1 MAGNFRLEG
10 DGCISALFHFMWS
23 KNHMKKS
30 CPLVYLPDTV
40 VYKYRQPAY
49 WFFSSK
55 DPAGGIKMKNKCN
68 LGNVKVEESLC
79 NKNPNSNNEVVAY
92 YISSEVTPQNGLQTT
107 IEHFDTNGLRDFL
120 YSREKENNGVLQRF
134 IDSKG
139 TGNTV
144 FRVIWS
150 PNIFHAERRVNVLD
164 ISDRKYSMHQ
174 RVVTFEGQEFHSET
188 TTVTDTSLGSQ
199 MQVFPSPKPAARPIC
214 IRSCE

>member
-1 MAGNFRLEG
+1 
-10 DGCISALFHFMWS
+10 
-23 KNHMKKS
+23 
-30 CPLVYLPDTV
+30 
-40 VYKYRQPAY
+40 
-49 WFFSSK
+49 
-55 DPAGGIKMKNKCN
+55 MKNKCN

-79 NKNPNSNNEVVAY
+79 NKHPSSNNEVVAY
-92 YISSEVTPQNGLQTT
+92 YISSEISAHNGLQTT

-164 ISDRKYSMHQ
+164 ISDRKHSMHQ

-199 MQVFPSPKPAARPIC
+199 MQASRDRRAPHDNSRWRKERSCSPSRPQAVNPHYRPIALWSPRPARPRHTGRPHCAARPRRGTQASRGAAGIDE
-214 IRSCE
+214 RSW